1 MSEKISNSS
10 ISAALVKAQTEFNK
24 ALKKSTNPHF
34 RSKFA
39 DLASCVDAVKES
51 LNNNGI
57 FLTQKPINCENGVK
71 IETLFIHSS
80 GEKMNMGAFF
90 VPAGKKDAQ
99 GYGSALTYARRYSLM
114 TACGIAPEDDDGNA
128 ATSAPQASQT
138 NISPLV
144 KRRQEIGKKLQGK
157 FNGDMAKIKAWIA
170 DNGFESVSAA
180 REDELNAIDE
190 RLAA

>member
-1 MSEKISNSS
+1 MSDKISNSN

-57 FLTQKPINCENGVK
+57 FLTQRPINCENGVK

-128 ATSAPQASQT
+128 ATSAPQAPAFDLNAAANS
-138 NISPLV
+138 
-144 KRRQEIGKKLQGK
+144 
-157 FNGDMAKIKAWIA
+157 IKAALTVHELKTAWEAIPKA
-170 DNGFESVSAA
+170 EQSRFEALKNSQK
-180 REDELNAIDE
+180 EG
-190 RLAA
+190 LAA